1 MTSPAA
7 KTEPIN
13 GARRLLVARRESTF
27 AAQQIELW
35 LGRIFSLALLLS
47 VAETAVNALE
57 QAPLLNPYV
66 FWPSLVAVV
75 GSVIGMVLSH
85 WLFNARNYWY
95 VIHFLAVTATL
106 LTWPIQVLEPE
117 KLPEHYTPW
126 VWWQLGISTLSAGFG
141 LSLGLAAIFV
151 TGVPLYFLFLHLT
164 DVGGSATV
172 LSATQDAV
180 YSFLFSATFIA
191 VVYLLRFRAR
201 MQDEANAQA
210 QDQAVEEATQ
220 EAIENERLHLAGL
233 LHDQVLNA
241 LHTAGTASNQTEQ
254 RRAVEYAMSALG
266 QLTNLSEWPAEQ
278 ESVVSSDS
286 LFSALTKTLE
296 EQAPGFKVASSS
308 TANFDLPIDV
318 ASAFTEATMQAVNNS
333 LLHAG
338 GPSVPRKVSLKA
350 SPAGL
355 KVVIADEGRGFR
367 LSRIP
372 KNRLGIRTLILRR
385 IESVGGKAFV
395 DSDRGQGAR
404 IVLEWS
410 QNG

>member
-1 MTSPAA
+1 MSSQVTKSEPAS
-7 KTEPIN
+7 

-47 VAETAVNALE
+47 VTETSVNALE
-57 QAPLLNPYV
+57 QAPLLNPGV

-75 GSVIGMVLSH
+75 GSVVGMVLSH
-85 WLFNARNYWY
+85 WFFNARNYWY

-106 LTWPIQVLEPE
+106 LTWPLQVIDPG
-117 KLPEHYTPW
+117 KLPPHYTPW

-151 TGVPLYFLFLHLT
+151 TGIPIYFLFLHLT
-164 DVGGSATV
+164 DVGGSASV

-191 VVYLLRFRAR
+191 VVYLLRLRAR
-201 MQDEANAQA
+201 LQDEANAKA
-210 QDQAVEEATQ
+210 QDQAVAEATQ

-241 LHTAGTASNQTEQ
+241 LHIAGTAVNQAQ
-254 RRAVEYAMSALG
+254 KQKAVNYAESALG
-266 QLTNLSEWPAEQ
+266 QLTNLSEWPSDQDAA
-278 ESVVSSDS
+278 VSSDS
-286 LFSALTKTLE
+286 LFSALTKSLE
-296 EQAPGFKVASSS
+296 EQAPGFTVASSS
-308 TANFDLPIDV
+308 TANFDIPIDV

-355 KVVIADEGRGFR
+355 KIVIADEGRGFR

-404 IVLEWS
+404 IVLEWN